1 MLTAVLTNFNHGR
14 YLPRSLG
21 SILEQTR
28 PPDEVIVIDDAST
41 DDSIAII
48 DALLPG
54 FPNARLVRNLV
65 NQGVIANL
73 NDGLRL
79 ARGEYVHFAAADD
92 VFYRRLYEVG
102 MRLLEQHPGAA
113 LFSAR
118 SDLIDAAGRKPGLV

>member
-14 YLPRSLG
+14 YLSRSLG

-102 MRLLEQHPGAA
+102 MRLPGTA
-113 LFSAR
+113 SR
-118 SDLIDAAGRKPGLV
+118 SSLVFCAKRPDRCGRPKPGPV